1 MSATPHRPRRT
12 GRPSKFTPE
21 VRRRLLGLIRS
32 GIGKT
37 RAAALCRV
45 SIDSVN
51 AWERAFPDFSGEIE
65 QAQHESIA
73 ALEKVVH
80 TAARRGSW
88 QAALRLLA
96 FRCPA
101 EYAPKGVEA
110 AVTVRLEDLVAEIRE
125 RAPAAPPASPG
136 PSGPSTDSPADRR
149 PHPTVTIE
157 MLLEGYQHRSDDVPG
172 DADGIQHPPD

>member
-1 MSATPHRPRRT
+1 MSAHRPRRT
-12 GRPSKFTPE
+12 GRPSKLTDAL
-21 VRRRLLGLIRS
+21 RRRLLDLVRS
-32 GIGKT
+32 GVGQGRAARMLSVSPDSITRWCQVFPDFADALEGAREQSVATLERRVHAAARKDW
-37 RAAALCRV
+37 RAAAWIL
-45 SIDSVN
+45 
-51 AWERAFPDFSGEIE
+51 ERRAPTEY
-65 QAQHESIA
+65 
-73 ALEKVVH
+73 
-80 TAARRGSW
+80 RR
-88 QAALRLLA
+88 QR
-96 FRCPA
+96 
-101 EYAPKGVEA
+101 VEA